1 MAYLNSS
8 FTPVARNQVWSELL
22 AKERKFLKPGDTE
35 FHLNPSTMVPVP
47 PKPTEVTPA
56 DFDYAKLKA
65 ELDQQAQVTRDLH
78 ERIEK
83 HRKPPTGK
91 FSMPQ
96 TASQEIGWFATTEG
110 VEAARRAAKWQAPLK
125 TCSETQFASAYYALF
140 SKSQFAKA
148 TDGRR

>member
-1 MAYLNSS
+1 
-8 FTPVARNQVWSELL
+8 
-22 AKERKFLKPGDTE
+22 
-35 FHLNPSTMVPVP
+35 MVPGP

-56 DFDYAKLKA
+56 DFDYEKLKA
-65 ELDQQAQVTRDLH
+65 ELEQQAQVTRDLH

-96 TASQEIGWFATTEG
+96 TASQEIGGSPRAPRRRASATVTPDLLPGRPRAPGWFATTEG
-110 VEAARRAAKWQAPLK
+110 VESAKRASRWQAPLK
-125 TCSETQFASAYYALF
+125 TCAETQFASAYYALF

-148 TDGRR
+148 AEGRR